1 MSSPVPKVPPPP
13 ARFVP
18 KIPNKPSPNNSVLGM
33 PVAIPPPPP
42 PPPPQHSIKQLK
54 EQILDNALFLY
65 GPPTIEQGGYRIIT
79 LERGGTYQSLL
90 VHSSTTAPEAPFTQP
105 EWQRLILAYGDWFL
119 GRYEALE
126 GLLVSTEKTIRRRV
140 VGYTAEERRVMELL
154 TPVGVI

>member
-1 MSSPVPKVPPPP
+1 MALRPSSREGIGLLLLNEAVHIN
-13 ARFVP
+13 RY
-18 KIPNKPSPNNSVLGM
+18 L
-33 PVAIPPPPP
+33 
-42 PPPPQHSIKQLK
+42 SIRL
-54 EQILDNALFLY
+54 
-65 GPPTIEQGGYRIIT
+65 P
-79 LERGGTYQSLL
+79 LL
-90 VHSSTTAPEAPFTQP
+90 CVSDSSTLSQKLTILQPEAPFTQP